1 MAILTDAQIEALEAQ
16 QTEQPN
22 QKPLQVT
29 VTGSASQ
36 APAQQMY
43 SDAEIEAMSGGVQP
57 TQAPSGF
64 QRGMKDFVSGA
75 GQLVARGAENLA
87 GAIGYD
93 PATEFIKRER
103 QKFEGI
109 VNKEETQYQ
118 EQRKAAGEKGMDWG
132 RVGGNLANPFNWVGG
147 GVGGATARLATTAAV
162 GTAGQPV
169 FGELSSPEYWT
180 EKAKQLGWSAAGA
193 KAGQIVGKALGR
205 ALSPEVTESEK
216 VLRELGV
223 TPTTGEALG
232 GAYASVEKTLGKTP
246 FIRGL
251 VNPRQQQSIEQFN
264 RGIFN
269 KPLKDIGVDTLPD
282 NLYGSKAMQFADDQ
296 LAKRYDEVLSDFNL
310 TYDKNIGTSM
320 LDTIKQAG
328 LSAKQ
333 QNAATNFLSQRMLRK
348 LEDGKVADG
357 DMLKT
362 IDREIRNKA
371 NKYVNSKS
379 VEEQEIGD
387 ALLDSYSIFKNALY
401 QANPKAA
408 EALKKTDKAFAE
420 LETVRKAVLKADI
433 DTKNGRIFTPDQLV
447 SSVEQMGNTRFGKKM
462 VSEGRGLLQKEA
474 EAGKAILQPIGG
486 STSEVGSV
494 GILGLIY
501 AAQSN
506 PATAAT
512 LATTTGLLYTKMG
525 QKAAD
530 ALIRKR
536 PEVVQQIGDIVNDLR
551 GPITPVVGAQ
561 IEKVINETKT
571 GKKEMRKQEQMQVPA
586 PQPQRLF
593 QPQSKAEAMNLIAQ
607 AAQQYGKPQLTGLLT
622 GIAKVESDFNP
633 NAKSKG
639 STAAGMF
646 QFTKA
651 TQKDYGLTNP
661 YDAAQSAGAAA
672 AYIDKLLV
680 RYKGDKVRALAAY
693 NQGPGVIDKGLN
705 KAGREYAMKVLAA
718 TRNI

>member
-16 QTEQPN
+16 QTKQPN
-22 QKPLQVT
+22 QKPPQVT
-29 VTGSASQ
+29 VTGSA

-64 QRGMKDFVSGA
+64 QRGLKDFVSGA

-147 GVGGATARLATTAAV
+147 GVGSATARLATTAAV
-162 GTAGQPV
+162 GAAGQPV

-296 LAKRYDEVLSDFNL
+296 LAKRYDEVLSGFNL

-320 LDTIKQAG
+320 LDAIKQAG

-401 QANPKAA
+401 QANPKAS

-536 PEVVQQIGDIVNDLR
+536 PEVVQQIGDIINDLR

-586 PQPQRLF
+586 QQPQRLF
-593 QPQSKAEAMNLIAQ
+593 QPQSKAEAVNTIAQ

-633 NAKSKG
+633 NAKAKG

-672 AYIDKLLV
+672 AYIDKLLT
-680 RYKGDKVRALAAY
+680 RYKGDKVKALAAY

-718 TRNI
+718 QRNI